1 MKRITRKDLRRLYEP
16 APQSLYDGIH
26 EALADLPEGKGKKKV
41 KKKISTGF
49 ILAAVLLTLSAVGIA
64 ATRLN
69 LFSDMTRYANPIVP
83 LDGAEELV
91 ETGLGSA
98 ENEWATVTVEEA
110 AYDGQGVMVLAKITP
125 KEPEKYALF
134 NDMLMDAPKDE
145 YEIEAVQDGPRAIEN
160 PYLQFTYYNEKDEQN
175 VEIINEENR
184 KQLLING
191 TEVPLPESLDEAL
204 ESGILPVYLEDNIL
218 YWADSS
224 SYAKVTRRD
233 GKEILGFEPDLY
245 PQGKGEG
252 ILTGGM
258 TSDAEAQND
267 GSVLVWCD
275 GYAEKTLPDV
285 LDLNLRVILQV
296 GDDTRSLDIPFTLM
310 KGEAERTAR
319 YVPEGDGWIGDHVKV
334 REVNVRFTKVR
345 AYLTLDY
352 DYEEQPNEPMGVW
365 LHPYDAEG
373 NAITTGSGSG
383 GGPGDED
390 ELGFYRQCEEMQS
403 FDEIPD
409 EIVLEAKVIGGDS
422 LGQCVC
428 RLVKSE

>member
-1 MKRITRKDLRRLYEP
+1 MRRITRKDLRGLYEP

-26 EALADLPEGKGKKKV
+26 EALADLPEGRETRKV

-49 ILAAVLLTLSAVGIA
+49 ILVAVLLALSAAGFA
-64 ATRLN
+64 AARLN
-69 LFSDMTRYANPIVP
+69 LFSGMTRYADPIVP

-91 ETGLGSA
+91 ETDLGHA

-134 NDMLMDAPKDE
+134 NDLYMDPDENEHIITSAPDE
-145 YEIEAVQDGPRAIEN
+145 VPEGTQETEWMRIVNENGAQALYIDGQEVPIPEGREAAKKLECPIYREDDR
-160 PYLQFTYYNEKDEQN
+160 LYY
-175 VEIINEENR
+175 
-184 KQLLING
+184 
-191 TEVPLPESLDEAL
+191 TEVEFRRVESHRN
-204 ESGILPVYLEDNIL
+204 GR
-218 YWADSS
+218 
-224 SYAKVTRRD
+224 K
-233 GKEILGFEPDLY
+233 ILGFEPVLY
-245 PQGKGEG
+245 QKGEG
-252 ILTGGM
+252 AASLTGGM
-258 TSDAEAQND
+258 TGDAEVQND

-296 GDDTRSLDIPFTLM
+296 GDDTRSLDIPFTLK

-319 YVPEGDGWIGDHVKV
+319 YVPEGDSWIGDHVKV
-334 REVNVRFTKVR
+334 REVKVSFTKVR
-345 AYLTLDY
+345 AYLTVDY
-352 DYEEQPNEPMGVW
+352 DYDPRPEEEMGIW

-390 ELGFYRQCEEMQS
+390 ELGFYRQQEEMQS

-409 EIVLEAKVIGGDS
+409 VIVLDAVVIDGDS

-428 RLVKSE
+428 RLAQTE

>member
-1 MKRITRKDLRRLYEP
+1 MRRITRKDLRGLYEP
-16 APQSLYDGIH
+16 APQSLYDGVH
-26 EALADLPEGKGKKKV
+26 EALASLPEGKGKRKV

-49 ILAAVLLTLSAVGIA
+49 ILAAALLALSAVGIA

-69 LFSDMTRYANPIVP
+69 LFSDMTRYANHIVP

-110 AYDGQGVMVLAKITP
+110 VYDGQGVMVLAKITP

-191 TEVPLPESLDEAL
+191 TEVPMPESLDEAL

-218 YWADSS
+218 YWADLS

-233 GKEILGFEPDLY
+233 GKKILGFEPDLY
-245 PQGKGEG
+245 PQEKGEG
-252 ILTGGM
+252 IHSDGM

-275 GYAEKTLPDV
+275 GYAEETLPDV
-285 LDLNLRVILQV
+285 LDLNLHVTLWI
-296 GDDTRSLDIPFTLM
+296 GDDMRSLDIPFTLV
-310 KGEAERTAR
+310 KSEAERTAR

-334 REVNVRFTKVR
+334 REVNVSFTKVR
-345 AYLTLDY
+345 AYLILYY

-365 LHPYDAEG
+365 LCPYDAEG
-373 NAITTGSGSG
+373 NVITTDDGSTSKSSAGES
-383 GGPGDED
+383 
-390 ELGFYRQCEEMQS
+390 LGFYRQLDEMQS
-403 FDEIPD
+403 FDDIPEI
-409 EIVLEAKVIGGDS
+409 IVLEAKVIGGES

>member
-1 MKRITRKDLRRLYEP
+1 MLGQEARDRR
-16 APQSLYDGIH
+16 
-26 EALADLPEGKGKKKV
+26 
-41 KKKISTGF
+41 
-49 ILAAVLLTLSAVGIA
+49 
-64 ATRLN
+64 
-69 LFSDMTRYANPIVP
+69 
-83 LDGAEELV
+83 
-91 ETGLGSA
+91 
-98 ENEWATVTVEEA
+98 
-110 AYDGQGVMVLAKITP
+110 
-125 KEPEKYALF
+125 
-134 NDMLMDAPKDE
+134 
-145 YEIEAVQDGPRAIEN
+145 
-160 PYLQFTYYNEKDEQN
+160 
-175 VEIINEENR
+175 
-184 KQLLING
+184 
-191 TEVPLPESLDEAL
+191 
-204 ESGILPVYLEDNIL
+204 IL

-224 SYAKVTRRD
+224 SYMKVTRKD
-233 GKEILGFEPDLY
+233 GKSILGFEPDLY
-245 PQGKGEG
+245 PQGEAADS
-252 ILTGGM
+252 LTNGM

-275 GYAEKTLPDV
+275 GYAKETLSDV
-285 LDLNLRVILQV
+285 LDLNLHVTLWI
-296 GDDTRSLDIPFTLM
+296 GDDMRSLDIPFTLE
-310 KGEAERTAR
+310 KSEAEHTAR

-334 REVNVRFTKVR
+334 REVNVSFTKVR

-373 NAITTGSGSG
+373 NAVTTGSGSG

>member
-1 MKRITRKDLRRLYEP
+1 MRRITRKDLRGLYEP

-26 EALADLPEGKGKKKV
+26 EALAGLPEGKGKRKV

-49 ILAAVLLTLSAVGIA
+49 ILAAVLLALSAAGFA
-64 ATRLN
+64 AARLN
-69 LFSDMTRYANPIVP
+69 LFSGMTRYADPIVP

-91 ETGLGSA
+91 ETDLGHA

-110 AYDGQGVMVLAKITP
+110 TYDGQGVMVLAKITP

-134 NDMLMDAPKDE
+134 NDLYMDPDE
-145 YEIEAVQDGPRAIEN
+145 NEHIITSGPDEVPEGTQEAEWMRIVNENGAQALYIDGQEVPIPEGREAAKKQECPIYREDDR
-160 PYLQFTYYNEKDEQN
+160 LYY
-175 VEIINEENR
+175 
-184 KQLLING
+184 
-191 TEVPLPESLDEAL
+191 TEVEFRRVES
-204 ESGILPVYLEDNIL
+204 
-218 YWADSS
+218 
-224 SYAKVTRRD
+224 RRD
-233 GKEILGFEPDLY
+233 GREILGFEPVLY
-245 PQGKGEG
+245 PKGEG
-252 ILTGGM
+252 AASLIGGM
-258 TSDAEAQND
+258 TSDAEVQSD

-285 LDLNLRVILQV
+285 LELNLRVILQV
-296 GDDTRSLDIPFTLM
+296 GDDTRSLDIPFTLK

-319 YVPEGDGWIGDHVKV
+319 YVPEGDSWIGDHVKV
-334 REVNVRFTKVR
+334 REVKVSFTKVR
-345 AYLTLDY
+345 AYLTVDY
-352 DYEEQPNEPMGVW
+352 DYDPRPEEEMGIW

-390 ELGFYRQCEEMQS
+390 ELGFYRQQEEMQS
-403 FDEIPD
+403 FDEMPD
-409 EIVLEAKVIGGDS
+409 VIVLEAKVIGGES